1 VRVLIEELTAIGRAQ
16 AGLPDGEGP
25 VEGQV
30 LYDRHGVLVVRVG
43 DMVVKAHQADRDG
56 GPLLARRMRVADGLP
71 ELLLTSLGPPLDVR
85 GRVVTVW
92 PYGEPVSPDGD
103 LPWEDAGRL
112 LARLHAVPVPEGT
125 PALGRPGRVARLV
138 AELPDAPAAEVIRR
152 AYRTLPGWV
161 RGEGRPPDTER
172 TFLVHGDW
180 HLGQMVRVQNT
191 WRLIDV
197 EDLGAGAPEWDL
209 ARPAALYSAGVLD
222 PGDWERFL
230 GAYRAFRGP
239 AVPAEG
245 DPWEVLDVP
254 ARSLVIQIAATCV
267 KSAWTG
273 DRPLD
278 GAEQA
283 LVDTCNRISS
293 VGSPA

>member
-1 VRVLIEELTAIGRAQ
+1 MLLERLVAIGRER
-16 AGLPDGEGP
+16 AGAPDAAGS
-25 VEGQV
+25 V

-43 DMVVKAHQADRDG
+43 DVVVKAHQDGRDG

-71 ELLLTSLGPPLDVR
+71 DLLLGSLGPPLEVA
-85 GRVVTVW
+85 GRVVTLW
-92 PYGEPVSPDGD
+92 PYGEPVDPAAE
-103 LPWEDAGRL
+103 LPWADAGRL
-112 LARLHAVPVPEGT
+112 LARLHAVPPPEEAPGW
-125 PALGRPGRVARLV
+125 GRPDRVARLV
-138 AELPDAPAAEVIRR
+138 GELAGGPEAEVIRR
-152 AYRTLPGWV
+152 AYGTLPGWV
-161 RGEGRPPDTER
+161 RGDGHPPDMGR
-172 TFLVHGDW
+172 TFLLHGDW

-197 EDLGAGAPEWDL
+197 EDLGVGDPVWDL

-222 PGDWERFL
+222 PADWARLL

-254 ARSLVIQIAATCV
+254 ARTLVIQIAATCV
-267 KSAWTG
+267 KSARAG

-278 GAEQA
+278 GAELA
-283 LVDTCNRISS
+283 LVDTCSRISS
-293 VGSPA
+293 VGSTA